1 MNTSNIA
8 FILKI
13 NYVQVCVGTYECTK
27 MAMFPSSSLNI
38 GQSSSSLEALN
49 SLSLRQLRKKAYS
62 CTSFL
67 CSFELLFFLKSFF
80 LFYNPGMSF
89 SGTSEPS
96 LWNVI
101 IAEANTIISQ
111 ALRIGRS
118 LWALLIS
125 KHRWLDH
132 REKHLHTQY
141 APYAIPLI
149 SHSPKPEHL
158 PGLFH

>member
-13 NYVQVCVGTYECTK
+13 NYVQVCVGMYVCTK

-38 GQSSSSLEALN
+38 GQSSSSLEALT
-49 SLSLRQLRKKAYS
+49 SLSLRQLRKKAYN